1 MDDVLKTLIDD
12 YTEMEYRYG
21 KAMAQINAIINLIN
35 RVAVNDSDNRFGT
48 LDNVTVD
55 ATMILCILDTDY
67 PNDIIEIYKRKKER
81 YEEDE

>member
-67 PNDIIEIYKRKKER
+67 PNDIIEMYKNKDGDG
-81 YEEDE
+81 YDPL

>member
-1 MDDVLKTLIDD
+1 MDDVLKTIIDD

-35 RVAVNDSDNRFGT
+35 KEALEYADGRYSKLKG
-48 LDNVTVD
+48 LDIPANT
-55 ATMILCILDTDY
+55 ILCILDTDY
-67 PNDIIEIYKRKKER
+67 PNDIIEMYKRKEER